1 MKFQKR
7 IHIGIAILIMAVPY
21 SAFGS
26 ESDTSLVLQK
36 CQPLIDAANNVLVQ
50 RKKKA
55 AVEATAISGGG
66 TLSEAACL
74 DSLMGIDFDYFMN
87 VSSLSGMVSGLFD
100 NVKEQFQGSLKE
112 MACDFS
118 DELKAQSDTFLT
130 CTANLSVDLSLAG
143 GLPTPDLQS
152 CLNTGMNGYSFDYSG
167 SESYGTGSSSI
178 SKRFSNSQTLTGSG
192 TEASQSST
200 DLLNK
205 ISEKVQGLNSL
216 QGGQ

>member
-1 MKFQKR
+1 MKFQKKYSF
-7 IHIGIAILIMAVPY
+7 GCVLVMMFMPY
-21 SAFGS
+21 SAMAI
-26 ESDTSLVLQK
+26 ESNTSLILQK
-36 CQPLIDAANNVLVQ
+36 CQPLIDAANATLSQ

-66 TLSEAACL
+66 SLSEAACL

-100 NVKEQFQGSLKE
+100 NVKSQFQDSLME
-112 MACDFS
+112 MACDFT

-130 CTANLSVDLSLAG
+130 CTANLSVDLNLAG

-167 SESYGTGSSSI
+167 SQSYGTGSTSMSERL
-178 SKRFSNSQTLTGSG
+178 STELPLSGSG
-192 TEASQSST
+192 TESSQSSS

-216 QGGQ
+216 QGGK